1 VVRICYQ
8 GLFKG
13 VSASTKTFNVSYFC
27 QEKSVEQKAARQG
40 IAYWPVA
47 ERPRERL
54 LTQGAEALTD
64 AQLLAIL
71 LRVGRARFS
80 AVQVSM
86 EVLDCLGGVSGLA
99 RCGIEELCAVPG
111 VGEAKAAQ
119 IKAAIELGKRS
130 LASPLSTGMKIGSSR
145 ELFAHY
151 HPSLRDLRH
160 EIFKVVLLDAKH
172 AIIRDV
178 TVSEGSLTLSIV
190 HPREVFTMAVKESA
204 AAVIFLHNHPSGDP
218 SPSQEDHV
226 LTARLVS
233 AGELLGIAVLDHIVV
248 GDGRYVSFA
257 DQGWLH
263 HHAGRHEQREG
274 RTTM

>member
-1 VVRICYQ
+1 MGSKRE
-8 GLFKG
+8 G
-13 VSASTKTFNVSYFC
+13 
-27 QEKSVEQKAARQG
+27 QG
-40 IAYWPVA
+40 ITQWPET

-54 LTQGAEALTD
+54 LSQGPSALTD

-71 LRVGRARFS
+71 LRVGRHRCS
-80 AVQVSM
+80 AVQVGM
-86 EVLDCLGGVSGLA
+86 DILHRVGGVGGLA
-99 RCGIEELCAVPG
+99 RCGIDELCAIAG

-119 IKAAIELGKRS
+119 LKAALELGKRA
-130 LASPLSTGMKIGSSR
+130 LASPLSKGMKITSSR
-145 ELFAHY
+145 DLFDHY
-151 HPSLRDLRH
+151 HPVLRDLRH

-172 AIIRDV
+172 AILRDA

-218 SPSQEDHV
+218 TPSQEDKV

-233 AGELLGIAVLDHIVV
+233 AGEVLGIRVLDHLIV

-257 DQGWLH
+257 DQGWLMPSECELV
-263 HHAGRHEQREG
+263 ANGEAV
-274 RTTM
+274 

>member
-1 VVRICYQ
+1 M
-8 GLFKG
+8 
-13 VSASTKTFNVSYFC
+13 ASKRGS
-27 QEKSVEQKAARQG
+27 QG
-40 IAYWPVA
+40 ITQWPET

-54 LTQGAEALTD
+54 LSQGPHALTD

-71 LRVGRARFS
+71 LRVGRHRSS
-80 AVQVSM
+80 AVQVGM
-86 EVLDCLGGVSGLA
+86 DILHRLGGVAGLA
-99 RCGIEELCAVPG
+99 RCGIDELCAVSG

-119 IKAAIELGKRS
+119 LKAALELGKRA
-130 LASPLSTGMKIGSSR
+130 LASPLSKGTKITSSR
-145 ELFAHY
+145 DLFDHY
-151 HPSLRDLRH
+151 HPVLRDLRH

-172 AIIRDV
+172 AILRDT

-218 SPSQEDHV
+218 TPSQEDKV

-233 AGELLGIAVLDHIVV
+233 AGEVLGIRVLDHLVV

-257 DQGWLH
+257 DQGWLMPN
-263 HHAGRHEQREG
+263 EREVVTNG
-274 RTTM
+274 EVL